1 MKFFGRTL
9 SMILSFQLLW
19 SCNQQYLVDSLQ
31 GKSTDEKFIELKGSI
46 AKTFHHLSNFII
58 PSAVAQDGEMIIYDM
73 TDPNDPVEIY
83 AEEIY
88 GKSYSIK
95 IEKEKILNRPIKLS
109 YESYDD
115 DSKSRQLL
123 IESVPQIKTL
133 NSDLNEEGTLK
144 SRLAENVIKIELDE
158 APAAKELVQ
167 SRITEIKKESLDKV
181 LNVIGEKEVVYKL
194 LVSRKKIAEKVSY
207 YAAVYHKGLEKN
219 NADEIKDAQD
229 IIRQIAMDEGLL
241 KKEYS
246 YKNYVDEIKTE
257 SYKDFDTFKKVLT
270 EAISKT
276 MEEMKMLM
284 TKDGIKE
291 GSDEWIAIL
300 TEAKNKYDLRLK
312 EGEQYFSGKTE
323 NKYLLQV
330 KFLDEVDFFKV
341 KDYNDGRVQL
351 ESAYNKSYEQLN
363 KLMENDKLT
372 EKDIMWQETI
382 KALDKSYMLRI
393 SSLDTFFGMNNQK
406 SQQKSI

>member
-1 MKFFGRTL
+1 
-9 SMILSFQLLW
+9 
-19 SCNQQYLVDSLQ
+19 
-31 GKSTDEKFIELKGSI
+31 
-46 AKTFHHLSNFII
+46 
-58 PSAVAQDGEMIIYDM
+58 M

-123 IESVPQIKTL
+123 IESVPQINTL

-194 LVSRKKIAEKVSY
+194 LVSRKEIAEKVSY

-219 NADEIKDAQD
+219 NADEVQQAQD
-229 IIRQIAMDEGLL
+229 NIRQIAMDEGLL
-241 KKEYS
+241 KKEYN

-300 TEAKNKYDLRLK
+300 TEAKSKYELRLK

-323 NKYLLQV
+323 NKYLPQV
-330 KFLDEVDFFKV
+330 KFLDEVDFKLV
-341 KDYNDGRVQL
+341 KDYTDGRFQL
-351 ESAYNKSYEQLN
+351 EMSYNKSIEQLKN
-363 KLMENDKLT
+363 YMLADKLT
-372 EKDIMWQETI
+372 EKDILWQETLKGLEVRYLERI
-382 KALDKSYMLRI
+382 KELDV
-393 SSLDTFFGMNNQK
+393 FFGVDN
-406 SQQKSI
+406 QQKSI

>member
-1 MKFFGRTL
+1 
-9 SMILSFQLLW
+9 
-19 SCNQQYLVDSLQ
+19 
-31 GKSTDEKFIELKGSI
+31 
-46 AKTFHHLSNFII
+46 
-58 PSAVAQDGEMIIYDM
+58 MIIYDM

-123 IESVPQIKTL
+123 IESVPQINTL

-300 TEAKNKYDLRLK
+300 TEAKSKYELRLK

-323 NKYLLQV
+323 NKYLSQV
-330 KFLDEVDFFKV
+330 KFLDEVDFFQL
-341 KDYNDGRVQL
+341 KDYEDGRLQL
-351 ESAYNKSYEQLN
+351 ESAYNKSYEQLK
-363 KLMENDKLT
+363 KLMGNDKLT

-382 KALDKSYMLRI
+382 KALDNSYMLRI
-393 SSLDTFFGMNNQK
+393 SSLDTFFGMNNQQN
-406 SQQKSI
+406 QQKGR